1 MNCVQGT
8 KDYFKHFS
16 QSKNRMSYVEVKSLS
31 NLVSVPNPLD
41 RFF

>member
-16 QSKNRMSYVEVKSLS
+16 QSKNWMSYVEVKSHG
-31 NLVSVPNPLD
+31 NLVSVPKPSNM
-41 RFF
+41 FF